1 MQRFRIISLIF
12 TVLFAVS
19 LFGQDYTSQA
29 DSLIRLIRNNP
40 QDTALIR
47 EFASA
52 TTDIPVSLTDTA
64 YYYASE
70 LYRVSD
76 FANYRYGLAVALNY
90 QGWVLEQEDYR
101 RSIEKY
107 NQSLGISEKEGFKK
121 LQSSTLNNLSIVY
134 SVMGE
139 FNKSIEYLLQF
150 LKLAEEMDDDMRKA
164 VALNNIG
171 LRYHDMGNPEI
182 ALDYYDRA
190 KRINLKTGATG
201 RYATNLSNMGNSY
214 QVMWQN
220 NPDNEQLYDS
230 ALSLQMEAI
239 RLNRINQDYYKM
251 QYGFQS
257 LAILYAKK
265 KQLND
270 AQVALD
276 SAVFF
281 ANKVEDHYGNINL
294 MRLRADLLN
303 KEKRFGESI
312 PILQEA
318 LKMATEMNYRTLL
331 VDIYDEL
338 SESYSGKKDFVKAYE
353 FDQKY
358 MELQDSLQNI
368 EKSKA
373 FAQMNFYEQEK
384 ARQEKEI
391 LNKNLEIQELRMN
404 RQRLVRNSV
413 IIVGSLIFLL
423 LIGLWQRYRFVR
435 RTKSELEDKNKIIQN
450 EREKSDKLL
459 LNILP
464 EETAG
469 ELKASGKS
477 KAKMFDMVTVMFAD
491 FKGFTMMAEKMTPQ
505 ELVDEIDHYYKTFD
519 DIITRHNIEKIKTIG
534 DAYMCAGGLPTPNKT
549 NPVDVLMA
557 ACEIREFMKKHK
569 AEKEAAGKPFFEARI
584 GIHTGPVVA
593 GIVGNRKFAYDIWG
607 DTVNIASRME
617 SSGEV
622 GKINISQVTWE
633 SAKDKFEC
641 TYRGKLE
648 TKNKGLMDMYFVE
661 CKKDGH

>member
-1 MQRFRIISLIF
+1 MILAPVILP
-12 TVLFAVS
+12 
-19 LFGQDYTSQA
+19 GQDYIKRA
-29 DSLIRLIRNNP
+29 DSLNNLIRTNQ
-40 QDTALIR
+40 QDTTLIR
-47 EFASA
+47 AFAIA
-52 TTDIPVSLTDTA
+52 TTDIPVSLKDTA

-76 FANYRYGLAVALNY
+76 YTNYRYGLAVALNF
-90 QGWVLEQEDYR
+90 QGWILEQDDYR

-107 NQSLGISEKEGFKK
+107 NQSLEISKKEGFKK
-121 LQSSTLNNLSIVY
+121 LQSSSLNNLSIVF

-139 FNKSIEYLLQF
+139 FNKSIACLLQF

-182 ALDYYDRA
+182 ALGYYNRA
-190 KRINLKTGATG
+190 QKLNLKTGATD
-201 RYATNLSNMGNSY
+201 RYATNLSNISNAY
-214 QVMWQN
+214 QVMWRN
-220 NPDNEQLYDS
+220 NPDNNILYDS
-230 ALSLQMEAI
+230 ALSFQLQALK
-239 RLNRINQDYYKM
+239 LNRTNGEHYKM

-257 LAILYAKK
+257 LVFLYKK
-265 KQLND
+265 KQQLKQ
-270 AQVALD
+270 AQIALD
-276 SAVFF
+276 SAFYF
-281 ANKVEDHYGNINL
+281 ANLVDDQYGIINL
-294 MRLRADLLN
+294 MRLQADLYNAESKFGTALEILHQALN
-303 KEKRFGESI
+303 
-312 PILQEA
+312 
-318 LKMATEMNYRTLL
+318 MATEMNYRTLL

-338 SESYSGKKDFVKAYE
+338 SESYSGKHDFAKAYE
-353 FDQKY
+353 YNHKFQ
-358 MELQDSLQNI
+358 ELEDSLQTI

-384 ARQEKEI
+384 AKQEKEI
-391 LNKNLEIQELRMN
+391 LNKNLEIQTLRIN
-404 RQRLVRNSV
+404 RQRIVRNSI
-413 IIVGSLIFLL
+413 IIVGSLILL
-423 LIGLWQRYRFVR
+423 MLVLLWQRYRFVR
-435 RTKSELEDKNKIIQN
+435 RTKSELEDKNKIIEI

-534 DAYMCAGGLPTPNKT
+534 DAYMCAGGLPVPNNT
-549 NPVDVLMA
+549 NPEDVLMA
-557 ACEIREFMKKHK
+557 ACEIRDFMKKHK
-569 AEKEAAGKPFFEARI
+569 AARETAGRPFFEARI

-593 GIVGNRKFAYDIWG
+593 GIVGTRKFAYDIWG
-607 DTVNIASRME
+607 DTVNIASRLE

-622 GKINISQVTWE
+622 GKINISQFTWE
-633 SAKDKFEC
+633 SVKDKFDC

-648 TKNKGLMDMYFVE
+648 TKNKGPMEMYFVE
-661 CKKDGH
+661 CRK